1 MYILKII
8 NSFIEKK
15 KLLVIIYILFT
26 ITAYPL
32 QAIIIP
38 QIYSSFINT
47 LNIKNDLKI
56 FVKYFFI
63 ILFFL
68 IIINVSNIITSYIEA
83 LFIPEMN
90 EYIINYIY
98 KNLLIKYENNYTD
111 IELGKILARIN
122 SIPLYLKQFLADFTK
137 FIFPHAVTIIIINL
151 YFFYINWKLGLI
163 SIIILGIFFA
173 FNILFFNRCV
183 ILSNDRHILYE
194 EKNQMTEDK
203 LSNLYSIYSHGDLK
217 KEIDI
222 YEIHTK
228 KYTDKYKDSL
238 FCLSTSTNFSN
249 IYNIFLFS
257 VLNGVASYLYLN
269 KKINLHTLI
278 AIIITVIYYTPS
290 IDVMGTVIPD
300 IMHYYGSL
308 KAVDN
313 FIEELYI
320 SEKNYNNNLTLPDDN
335 LLTTKIQYA
344 EIKIMNL
351 DFGYGLKKLFNNFS
365 LTIKDGE
372 KVAIVGSSGNGK
384 STIIK
389 LIMGYYK
396 VPDNT
401 ILIDNKCINK
411 YNLSDLRKQISYV
424 NQNNKLFNMS
434 VCENIQYGNEL
445 SKEEISE
452 ICKRIK
458 IDNIFKNLENGL
470 DSSVGVNGDSL
481 SGGQRQIIHL
491 LRCIGKKNR
500 IIILDEPT
508 AAIDKDNTINVINAV
523 KELGKNN
530 TVILITHDASIL
542 SFVDRII
549 TLDSGKIINDKY
561 INEK

>member
-15 KLLVIIYILFT
+15 RLLVIIYILFT

-56 FVKYFFI
+56 FVKYFLI

-68 IIINVSNIITSYIEA
+68 TIINISNIVTSYIEA

-122 SIPLYLKQFLADFTK
+122 SIPQYLKSFLADFTK
-137 FIFPHAVTIIIINL
+137 FIFPHMLTIIIINL

-163 SIIILGIFFA
+163 SMIILGIFFIV
-173 FNILFFNRCV
+173 NILFFNKCV
-183 ILSNDRHILYE
+183 NLSNDRHILYE

-203 LSNLYSIYSHGDLK
+203 LANLYSIYSHGDLK

-222 YEIHTK
+222 YELNTK
-228 KYTDKYKDSL
+228 IYTDKYKDSL
-238 FCLSTSTNFSN
+238 FCLSTSTNFSS

-257 VLNGVASYLYLN
+257 ILNGIASYLYLN
-269 KKINLHTLI
+269 KKINLQTLI

-308 KAVDN
+308 KAIDN

-320 SEKNYNNNLTLPDDN
+320 SEKNYLNNLTLPEN
-335 LLTTKIQYA
+335 NILATKIETA
-344 EIKIMNL
+344 EIKITNL
-351 DFGYGLKKLFNNFS
+351 NFGYGLKKLFNNFS

-372 KVAIVGSSGNGK
+372 KIAIVGSSGNGK

-396 VPDNT
+396 VPDNS
-401 ILIDNKCINK
+401 IFIDGKCINK

-434 VCENIQYGNEL
+434 VCENIQYGNDL
-445 SKEEISE
+445 TKQEILE
-452 ICKRIK
+452 MCERIK

-470 DSSVGVNGDSL
+470 DSLAGVNGDSL

-508 AAIDKDNTINVINAV
+508 AAIDKDNTINVVNAV

-530 TVILITHDASIL
+530 TVILITHDESIL

-549 TLDSGKIINDKY
+549 TMDSGKIISDKY
-561 INEK
+561 INE

>member
-15 KLLVIIYILFT
+15 KLLFIIYILFT
-26 ITAYPL
+26 ISAYPL
-32 QAIIIP
+32 QSIIIP

-47 LNIKNDLKI
+47 LNIKNDLKV

-68 IIINVSNIITSYIEA
+68 IIINVSNIITSYIET

-122 SIPLYLKQFLADFTK
+122 SIPQYLKEFLADFTK
-137 FIFPHAVTIIIINL
+137 YIFPHALTIIIINL

-163 SIIILGIFFA
+163 SLIVLGLFLFINIVFFKK
-173 FNILFFNRCV
+173 CV
-183 ILSNDRHILYE
+183 SISNDRHILYE

-217 KEIDI
+217 KEINI
-222 YEIHTK
+222 YEEHTK

-249 IYNIFLFS
+249 IYNVFVFS
-257 VLNGVASYLYLN
+257 ILNATGSYLYLN
-269 KKINLHTLI
+269 KYINLQVLI
-278 AIIITVIYYTPS
+278 SILITVIYYTPS
-290 IDVMGTVIPD
+290 IDVMGTIIPD

-308 KAVDN
+308 KAIDY
-313 FIEELYI
+313 FIEDLYF
-320 SEKNYNNNLTLPDDN
+320 SEKNYLNNQNIISNNILTPKFQ
-335 LLTTKIQYA
+335 TA
-344 EIKIMNL
+344 EIKINNL
-351 DFGYGLKKLFNNFS
+351 NFGYGFKKLFNNFS

-396 VPDNT
+396 VPDNS
-401 ILIDNKCINK
+401 IFIDGKCINK

-434 VCENIQYGNEL
+434 VCENIQYGNDL
-445 SKEEISE
+445 SKQEILE
-452 ICKRIK
+452 MCERIK

-508 AAIDKDNTINVINAV
+508 AAIDKDNTINVVNAV

-549 TLDSGKIINDKY
+549 TMDSGKIISDKY

>member
-15 KLLVIIYILFT
+15 RLLVIIYILFT

-32 QAIIIP
+32 QSIIIP

-47 LNIKNDLKI
+47 LNTKNDLKV

-68 IIINVSNIITSYIEA
+68 IIINVSNIVTSFIESI
-83 LFIPEMN
+83 FIPEMN
-90 EYIINYIY
+90 EYVINYIY

-122 SIPLYLKQFLADFTK
+122 SIPQYLKNFLADFTK
-137 FIFPHAVTIIIINL
+137 FIFPHMLTILIINL

-163 SIIILGIFFA
+163 SVIILGIFLFI
-173 FNILFFNRCV
+173 NIMFFKKCV
-183 ILSNDRHILYE
+183 NLSNDRHMLYE

-238 FCLSTSTNFSN
+238 FCLSSSSNFSN

-269 KKINLHTLI
+269 KKINLQTLI

-308 KAVDN
+308 KAIDN
-313 FIEELYI
+313 FIEELYV
-320 SEKNYNNNLTLPDDN
+320 SEKNYLNNLTLPIDN
-335 LLTTKIQYA
+335 ILLQKIQNA
-344 EIKIMNL
+344 EIKITNL
-351 DFGYGLKKLFNNFS
+351 NFGYGLKKLFNNFS

-396 VPDNT
+396 VPDNS
-401 ILIDNKCINK
+401 IFIDGKCINK

-434 VCENIQYGNEL
+434 VFENIQYGNDL
-445 SKEEISE
+445 TKEEVLE

-458 IDNIFKNLENGL
+458 IDNIFKNLEHGL
-470 DSSVGVNGDSL
+470 ETNVGVNGDSL
-481 SGGQRQIIHL
+481 SGGQRQIIHI

-508 AAIDKDNTINVINAV
+508 AAIDKDNTINVVNAV

-542 SFVDRII
+542 SFVDRIV
-549 TLDSGKIINDKY
+549 TLDSGKIISDKY
-561 INEK
+561 MNEK

>member
-1 MYILKII
+1 M
-8 NSFIEKK
+8 
-15 KLLVIIYILFT
+15 
-26 ITAYPL
+26 
-32 QAIIIP
+32 
-38 QIYSSFINT
+38 
-47 LNIKNDLKI
+47 
-56 FVKYFFI
+56 
-63 ILFFL
+63 
-68 IIINVSNIITSYIEA
+68 
-83 LFIPEMN
+83 
-90 EYIINYIY
+90 
-98 KNLLIKYENNYTD
+98 
-111 IELGKILARIN
+111 
-122 SIPLYLKQFLADFTK
+122 
-137 FIFPHAVTIIIINL
+137 
-151 YFFYINWKLGLI
+151 
-163 SIIILGIFFA
+163 
-173 FNILFFNRCV
+173 
-183 ILSNDRHILYE
+183 LYE

-222 YEIHTK
+222 YELNTK

-238 FCLSTSTNFSN
+238 LCLSTSTNFSS
-249 IYNIFLFS
+249 IYNVFLFS
-257 VLNGVASYLYLN
+257 TLNGIASYLYLN
-269 KKINLHTLI
+269 KKINLQTLI

-290 IDVMGTVIPD
+290 IDVMSTVIPD

-308 KAVDN
+308 QAIDN

-320 SEKNYNNNLTLPDDN
+320 SEKNYLNNLTLPKN
-335 LLTTKIQYA
+335 NILSPKFETA
-344 EIKIMNL
+344 EIKISNL
-351 DFGYGLKKLFNNFS
+351 NFGYGLKNLFNNFS

-372 KVAIVGSSGNGK
+372 KIAIVGSSGNGK

-396 VPDNT
+396 VPDNS
-401 ILIDNKCINK
+401 IFIDGKCINK

-434 VCENIQYGNEL
+434 VCENIQYGNDL
-445 SKEEISE
+445 TKEEILE
-452 ICKRIK
+452 MCERIK

-470 DSSVGVNGDSL
+470 DSLAGVNGDSL

-508 AAIDKDNTINVINAV
+508 AAIDKDNTINVVNAV

-549 TLDSGKIINDKY
+549 TMDSGKIISDKY